1 MTRRPVFLI
10 SALGFGYAFLYAPIV
25 LLIVYSFNDSKL
37 VTVWGG
43 LTTKWYGALFRDQQ
57 ILDAAFLSL
66 RIAAFSATI
75 ATVLGTLGALVLVRH
90 GRFRGR
96 SLFSAMTAA
105 PLVMPDVMIGLAL
118 LLLFVAGQNMLG
130 FPAQRGFTTISLAH
144 MTLAMA
150 YVVVVVRARLTQLDP
165 GLEEAAQDLGARP
178 ARVFFSITLPLI
190 APALA
195 AGWLLSFTLS
205 LDDLVIANF
214 VTGSGASTLPI
225 VVWSKVRLGVSPE
238 INALSTLLIGAVLIA
253 VIIAGRLML
262 KRTR

>member
-1 MTRRPVFLI
+1 MKRPSFLL
-10 SALGFGYAFLYAPIV
+10 SMLCFGYAFLYAPIV
-25 LLIVYSFNDSKL
+25 LLVLYSFNDSKL

-43 LTTKWYGALFRDQQ
+43 FTTKWYGELLRDEQ

-66 RIAAFSATI
+66 RIAGFSATI
-75 ATVLGTLGALVLVRH
+75 ATILGTLGALVLVRH
-90 GRFRGR
+90 GAFRGR
-96 SLFSAMTAA
+96 GLFTMLTAA

-118 LLLFVAGQNMLG
+118 LLLFVASQNLLG
-130 FPAQRGFTTISLAH
+130 FPQARGFSTISLAH

-150 YVVVVVRARLTQLDP
+150 YVVVVVRARLGQLDP
-165 GLEEAAQDLGARP
+165 SLEEAAQDLGARP
-178 ARVFFSITLPLI
+178 VRVFFSITLPLI

-238 INALSTLLIGAVLIA
+238 INALSTLLIGAVLIGVLVA
-253 VIIAGRLML
+253 
-262 KRTR
+262 TRVMVRRSR